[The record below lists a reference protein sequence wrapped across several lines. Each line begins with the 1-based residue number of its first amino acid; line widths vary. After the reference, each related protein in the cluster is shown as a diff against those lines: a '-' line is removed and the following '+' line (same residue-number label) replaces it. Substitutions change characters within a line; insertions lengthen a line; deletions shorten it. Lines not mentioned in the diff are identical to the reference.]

1 MIARAQPWLG
11 TMVGIRVAPCR
22 QAEAA
27 VDAAFAAIRLVHELM
42 SFHRP
47 ESELSALNQ
56 RAHQG
61 PIAVAQWT
69 YAVIAHALELSQ
81 VSDGLFDCT
90 VAPYLT
96 ARGLL
101 PVPMPVPMPEKSRVR
116 PPSGAC
122 ALRRASYRDVELLDG
137 CRIRFRRA
145 LWIDLGGIAKGFAVD
160 RAVEAL
166 RAHGVAAASVNAGGD
181 LRVFGEHVS
190 KILVRLPGDSYSTT
204 PLMNLHN
211 SALATSATYLDPSSG
226 ETGAAVSPLIDPRT
240 GAGCGNGFSVSVHA
254 HDCVTADALTKVV
267 AVSQDPHHPALA
279 ELGAS
284 ALLLRARRPC
294 GRGHAQ

>member
-27 VDAAFAAIRLVHELM
+27 VDAAFAAIRQVHELM

-61 PIAVAQWT
+61 PIAVSQWT

-90 VAPYLT
+90 IAPYLT

-101 PVPMPVPMPEKSRVR
+101 PVPMPGKSRMR

-160 RAVEAL
+160 RAVQVL
-166 RAHGVAAASVNAGGD
+166 RAHDVAAASVNAGGD
-181 LRVFGEHVS
+181 LRVFGDLASPVQ
-190 KILVRLPGDSYSTT
+190 VRLPGSPHITA
-204 PLMNLHN
+204 PLMNLRD
-211 SALATSATYLDPSSG
+211 SAIATSATYLDPTSG
-226 ETGAAVSPLIDPRT
+226 EPGTAVTALIDPRT
-240 GAGCGNGFSVSVHA
+240 GACCSTGFSVSVHA
-254 HDCVTADALTKVV
+254 PDCITADALTKVV
-267 AVSQDPHHPALA
+267 AVSQDPHHPVLA
-279 ELGAS
+279 KLGAS
-284 ALLLRARRPC
+284 ALLLRARLPC
-294 GRGHAQ
+294 KRAIVK

>member
-11 TMVGIRVAPCR
+11 TMVGIRVEPCR
-22 QAEAA
+22 QAEVA
-27 VDAAFAAIRLVHELM
+27 VNAAFAAIRRVHELM

-61 PIAVAQWT
+61 PVAVSQWT
-69 YAVIAHALELSQ
+69 YAVIAHALELSR

-90 VAPYLT
+90 VAPYLM

-101 PVPMPVPMPEKSRVR
+101 PVPMLVPMQGKRRMPPRSGTCRVR
-116 PPSGAC
+116 G
-122 ALRRASYRDVELLDG
+122 ASYRDIELLAG

-166 RAHGVAAASVNAGGD
+166 RARGVAAASVNAGGD
-181 LRVFGEHVS
+181 LRVFGDLALPVQ
-190 KILVRLPGDSYSTT
+190 VRLPGSPHITAS
-204 PLMNLHN
+204 LMNLRD
-211 SALATSATYLDPSSG
+211 SAIATSANYLDPSSG
-226 ETGAAVSPLIDPRT
+226 EPGTAVTLLIDPRT
-240 GAGCGNGFSVSVHA
+240 GTGCGAGFSVSVHA
-254 HDCVTADALTKVV
+254 SDCITADALTKVV
-267 AVSQDPHHPALA
+267 AVSQDPHHPVLA
-279 ELGAS
+279 KLGAS
-284 ALLLRARRPC
+284 ALLLRAHTPD
-294 GRGHAQ
+294 GRERAR